1 MFIVSSSAN
10 LTLIN
15 PDVKHR
21 PEAVMGGDV
30 SGLQT
35 ATSGSLTDRLT
46 REHRMTLD
54 EARLILNLKKEDAG
68 ERMLQVC
75 FSHGVGAP

>member
-1 MFIVSSSAN
+1 
-10 LTLIN
+10 
-15 PDVKHR
+15 
-21 PEAVMGGDV
+21 MGGDV

-68 ERMLQVC
+68 EKMLQVRC
-75 FSHGVGAP
+75 ACYAPDARANCHPAL